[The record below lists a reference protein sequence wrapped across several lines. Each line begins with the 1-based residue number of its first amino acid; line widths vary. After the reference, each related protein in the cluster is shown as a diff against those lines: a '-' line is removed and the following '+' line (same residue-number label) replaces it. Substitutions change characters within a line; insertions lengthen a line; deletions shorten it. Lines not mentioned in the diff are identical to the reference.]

1 MLGRVNFKCGLEGSL
16 ILIEVIQKHG
26 RQTLGIV
33 LYCVIFLFIA
43 WTMNEVVKFAMLTS
57 EVIRFQ
63 RFQFASQTYIYPV
76 KYEAKYPQMK
86 TLFNICQEFHFTI
99 ILMNRDLEAMTTAV
113 YKLFLCQVPIAS
125 PFLTK
130 IGLENGQGEQ

>member
-16 ILIEVIQKHG
+16 ILIEVIQKHW

-33 LYCVIFLFIA
+33 LYCVTFIFTA
-43 WTMNEVVKFAMLTS
+43 WTMNEVVKFALLTS

-63 RFQFASQTYIYPV
+63 RFQFASKAYIYPV
-76 KYEAKYPQMK
+76 KYEAKYTQMK
-86 TLFNICQEFHFTI
+86 TFFNICQEFHFTI
-99 ILMNRDLEAMTTAV
+99 ILMNRDPEAMTKAV
-113 YKLFLCQVPIAS
+113 YKLFLY

-130 IGLENGQGEQ
+130 IGENKG